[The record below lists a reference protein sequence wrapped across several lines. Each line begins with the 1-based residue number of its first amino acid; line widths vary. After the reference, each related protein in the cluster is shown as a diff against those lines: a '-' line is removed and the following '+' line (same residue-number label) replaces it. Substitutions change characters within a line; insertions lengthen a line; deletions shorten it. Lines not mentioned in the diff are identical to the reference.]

1 MNLLFRAGALAL
13 ALLLGSFGIAR
24 AETYHTCA
32 GFIDSLPATITTQ
45 GVWCLRKDLSTAM
58 TSGSAI
64 TIATNNVT
72 IDCNGFKVGGLA
84 AGDTSGAAG
93 IRATNRYNATVRHC
107 GVRGF
112 FRGVFLEG
120 GAGHLV
126 EDNRLDQN
134 LAYGI
139 VVTGDNNR
147 VQRNRVYDT
156 GGYPNYSSATGI
168 SAHADVIDNTVEGVY
183 GTAAT
188 TYPIGIAIYGTGRE
202 ARGNLVRVLSA
213 NGAGQARGIG
223 VAGNGI
229 TVVGNRLLAEVA
241 TTGWGIEGGG
251 ASTFCIGNS
260 AVNFA
265 TAFSG
270 CEHQAD
276 NLPAP

>member
-1 MNLLFRAGALAL
+1 MNMLFRASIIAL
-13 ALLLGSFGIAR
+13 ALLLGPFATAR
-24 AETYHTCA
+24 AETYQTCA

-58 TSGSAI
+58 TSGNAI

-84 AGDTSGAAG
+84 AGDNSSASGIHAE
-93 IRATNRYNATVRHC
+93 NRHNATVRQC
-107 GVRGF
+107 GIRGF
-112 FRGVFLEG
+112 FRGVHLEG

-156 GGYPNYSSATGI
+156 GGYPNYASAYGI
-168 SAHADVIDNTVEGVY
+168 AAYADVIDNTVEGVY

-188 TYPIGIAIYGTGRE
+188 TYPTGIVVYGMGRE
-202 ARGNLVRVLSA
+202 ARGNLVRVLPA
-213 NGAGQARGIG
+213 KGAGQARGIG
-223 VAGNGI
+223 LAGSGI
-229 TVVGNRLLAEVA
+229 SVVNNRLLAGTSTA
-241 TTGWGIEGGG
+241 GWGIDGGG